1 MRTIAETLLDL
12 YSCDTY
18 AEETMGSVDELGYFA
33 LIKAPSQSQQR
44 IDLKEE
50 LNHPEADSAP
60 IHELLVENWWYVVG
74 TNDQGLIDYVTYP
87 RKEDALKTWKSI
99 EKSYAEWQDNNE

>member
-1 MRTIAETLLDL
+1 MRTITETLLDL

-18 AEETMGSVDELGYFA
+18 AEATVGSVDELGYFA

-50 LNHPEADSAP
+50 LNLPEADSAP
-60 IHELLVENWWYVVG
+60 THELLVENWWYVAG
-74 TNDQGLIDYVTYP
+74 TDDQGFIVYVTYLE
-87 RKEDALKTWKSI
+87 KEDALKLWKSI
-99 EKSYAEWQDNNE
+99 EQSYAKWWDENE

>member
-1 MRTIAETLLDL
+1 MRTITETLLDL
-12 YSCDTY
+12 YSCNTY
-18 AEETMGSVDELGYFA
+18 AEETVGSVDELGYFA

-60 IHELLVENWWYVVG
+60 THELLAENWWYVAQ
-74 TNDQGLIDYVTYP
+74 TNSQGFLYCI
-87 RKEDALKTWKSI
+87 RLEEGEARALWEAI
-99 EKSYAEWQDNNE
+99 EKSYAEWQDSNE